1 MAVARPQLLLPIQHH
16 YKIPELNKQS
26 VSSTKFSL
34 EKKDA
39 KEIEGGRGKEIC
51 CIFFWQDRLCEVVR
65 FHGWVPPTH
74 QFGFGNSRATD
85 QPSKKHKSRQK
96 FCQIEKWTN
105 TLLKVD
111 LSTKSIVSHWWSERR
126 GFLIVERLL
135 KRKIGL
141 RPIISISGFVVQSPR
156 FL

>member
-1 MAVARPQLLLPIQHH
+1 MAFARPQLLLPIQHRSRTKQAICVFN
-16 YKIPELNKQS
+16 KIQFVKVGCKRNC
-26 VSSTKFSL
+26 
-34 EKKDA
+34 
-39 KEIEGGRGKEIC
+39 EGRRGKEIC

-111 LSTKSIVSHWWSERR
+111 LSTKTIVSHWWSERR
-126 GFLIVERLL
+126 RFLIVERLL

-141 RPIISISGFVVQSPR
+141 RLIISISGIVVQSLR